1 MAIKR
6 PAKKIKKPV
15 RKSVLQLKG
24 LPLVTGQVS
33 EELGIGISKEFIIR
47 KLKVKPLLVTK
58 TSAYWDDI
66 NLIKARLGDYF
77 TKASQ
82 L

>member
-1 MAIKR
+1 MAIKQ
-6 PAKKIKKPV
+6 PAKKVKRPV

>member
-1 MAIKR
+1 M
-6 PAKKIKKPV
+6 IKKKTTV
-15 RKSVLQLKG
+15 LKSI
-24 LPLVTGQVS
+24 PMVTGQVS
-33 EELGIGISKEFIIR
+33 EELGITISKEFIIR
-47 KLKVKPLLVTK
+47 KLRVKPLLLTK

-77 TKASQ
+77 TKASK

>member
-1 MAIKR
+1 MAFGK
-6 PAKKIKKPV
+6 PKKQVKKPTV
-15 RKSVLQLKG
+15 KKVPALKG

-33 EELGIGISKEFIIR
+33 EELGITISKEFIMR

-77 TKASQ
+77 TRASQ